1 MTEATAIPVNLFQN
15 DRELMVVAPMPG
27 VAPEDISTLED
38 LQKLPMLTK
47 AALRENLK
55 RRKAQARGRE
65 SATESGEDEPSG
77 PPLPPKEPAE

>member
-1 MTEATAIPVNLFQN
+1 MTDVKTKDSRAERL
-15 DRELMVVAPMPG
+15 
-27 VAPEDISTLED
+27 
-38 LQKLPMLTK
+38 K

-65 SATESGEDEPSG
+65 TATESGEDESSG